1 MKKRLSF
8 LQTILL
14 IGCVPLI
21 AAIVILTAYSANK
34 IEGELVDSTY
44 LRLKACSTSV
54 EQYFSW
60 DIREGILEKDEVSY
74 EFIDSLKE
82 DHIEQTFFV
91 GDTRFITSI
100 LDEQGDRVEG
110 TQASSDIWD
119 VIQTG
124 QDYRSDGVYIL
135 GEEYYVYYMP
145 VYSDDGEVIGMAF
158 SGEKASIVNDAISG
172 MLKNLFI
179 ISGFLLVLFTI
190 ALVVLAFK
198 IRKPLMQT
206 SEYINKIAN
215 GDLSE
220 KLDCRSMVRETYT
233 IIQSSVTLQDKL
245 SSIVYNVDH
254 HVGDLDR
261 SIDSLNVLAESSSD
275 GTNQIRTAVDE
286 LSTTSVTLAEDV
298 QTVNGKIIEMGDHI
312 AAIDTET
319 VSLNQ
324 NAAKMDQ
331 ANREASGSMDMVL
344 SSSKT
349 TSDIISEII
358 TQVQET
364 NTAITSINEA
374 VDLISSITGQTN
386 LLALNAS
393 IEAAR
398 AGQAG
403 KGFAVVA
410 EEIKQLASQSSQGA
424 DAIKNIANN
433 ILEKSNESVAL
444 TARIK
449 ELTEEEQGNIS
460 QTKQSFDVLS
470 SIINDN
476 INGVRVISDKAKRLE
491 ELKKY
496 IIDSVSE
503 LSAISEENAASN
515 EEVTASVANI
525 AESINKISED
535 TQTIRKVSADL
546 TELMTYF
553 K

>member
-91 GDTRFITSI
+91 GDIRFITSI

-190 ALVVLAFK
+190 VLVILAFK

-220 KLDCRSMVRETYT
+220 KLDCRSMVHETYT

-298 QTVNGKIIEMGDHI
+298 QTVNGKVIEMGDHI

-476 INGVRVISDKAKRLE
+476 INGVRVISNKAKRLE
-491 ELKKY
+491 ELKKH

>member
-82 DHIEQTFFV
+82 DNIEQTFFV

-491 ELKKY
+491 ELKKH

-525 AESINKISED
+525 AESINKITED

>member
-158 SGEKASIVNDAISG
+158 SGEKASIVNDAISS

-179 ISGFLLVLFTI
+179 ISGFLLILFTI
-190 ALVVLAFK
+190 VLVVLAIK

-220 KLDCRSMVRETYT
+220 KLDCRSMVRETHT

-254 HVGDLDR
+254 HVDDLDR
-261 SIDSLNVLAESSSD
+261 SIDSLNVLAESSRD

-298 QTVNGKIIEMGDHI
+298 QTVNGKVIEMGDHI

-364 NTAITSINEA
+364 NTAISSINEA

-491 ELKKY
+491 ELKKH

>member
-82 DHIEQTFFV
+82 DNIEQTFFV

-398 AGQAG
+398 AGEAG

-491 ELKKY
+491 ELKKH

-525 AESINKISED
+525 AESINKITED

>member
-60 DIREGILEKDEVSY
+60 DIRKGILEKDEVSY

-364 NTAITSINEA
+364 NTAISSINEA